1 LRGKWV
7 LVAMAALCSLG
18 TTQAFCQFKT
28 DLVNEEGATA
38 PCMGI
43 GPVGGPAAKKCVELV
58 LQEGF
63 LRVDD
68 VGQTG
73 LTFGKAG
80 KDDGVI
86 TAIQSGSSAEQAG
99 LQVGDVITAVE
110 DHAVKPTPGR
120 MAAKA
125 TFGRRGETLHLKIRR
140 NGAEQEVS
148 FVRVAQ
154 NAPQGPKSPNMFIQ
168 VRPVVD
174 WRSKF
179 VPCMGMGPL
188 GPAAIEMCVNR
199 FKPYGFIKSGDC
211 GSTGL
216 QLNLERPDAAI
227 VSAVEADSAAA
238 KAGVQVGDEIVAV
251 EGQPLTASVGEEAS
265 EQLFGKAG
273 DQFHVKVQRGQE
285 EKTVVLKLGAKP
297 AN

>member
-1 LRGKWV
+1 
-7 LVAMAALCSLG
+7 MAALCACG
-18 TTQAFCQFKT
+18 AAQGFGQFKT
-28 DLVNEEGATA
+28 ELVNDEGATA

-58 LQEGF
+58 LQERF

-73 LTFGKAG
+73 LTIGKSG

-86 TAIQSGSSAEQAG
+86 TAVQSGSSAEQAG
-99 LQVGDVITAVE
+99 LQVGDVISAVE

-125 TFGRRGETLHLKIRR
+125 IFGKRGETVHLKIRR
-140 NGAEQEVS
+140 NGAEQELS
-148 FVRVAQ
+148 FVRAAQ

-188 GPAAIEMCVNR
+188 GPAAIEVCVNR
-199 FKPYGFIKSGDC
+199 FKPYGFIKSGEY

-216 QLNLERPDAAI
+216 QLNLERADAAI
-227 VSAVEADSAAA
+227 ISAVEPDSAAA
-238 KAGVQVGDEIVAV
+238 KAGVQAGDEIVAV
-251 EGQPLTASVGEEAS
+251 EGQPLSASLGEEAS

-297 AN
+297 AS